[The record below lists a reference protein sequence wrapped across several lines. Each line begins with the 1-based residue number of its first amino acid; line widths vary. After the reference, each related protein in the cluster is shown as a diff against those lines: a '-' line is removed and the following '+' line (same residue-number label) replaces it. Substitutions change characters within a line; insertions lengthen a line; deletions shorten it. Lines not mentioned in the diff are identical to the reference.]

1 MSLLDFIMVALL
13 TIGVLSAGMAFAKQG
28 KNMTSFFA
36 AGGAVPWQTSGL
48 SLFMSFF
55 SAGTFVVWGSV
66 AYLHGWVAISIQWTM
81 ALAGLLVGTCIAPR
95 WHRTGSLTVAEYI
108 DKRLGVHVQKTYTFL
123 FLFISL
129 FLTASFLYPVA
140 KIVEVSTALDLNL
153 CIILLG
159 AFCILYVSAGGL

>member
-123 FLFISL
+123 FL
-129 FLTASFLYPVA
+129 
-140 KIVEVSTALDLNL
+140 
-153 CIILLG
+153 C
-159 AFCILYVSAGGL
+159 